1 MSHCGGI
8 EGVAAMKVL
17 TWQEFTKRPSPAP
30 LAATVGVFDGV
41 HLGHQALIAAV
52 KREGPS
58 LLPCLITFQENPK
71 KLLRPSSY
79 RGSLL
84 TIEQKL
90 SAIQALGIEY
100 CVLIDFSDNFATL
113 AGREFLTALYNANV
127 RFVVVGENFQFGYKL
142 DTDAAMLE
150 ALSSGLGMRSHIVS
164 NVFYRGHP
172 VSSSRVRH
180 AVSEGRFKEASEML
194 GRPYQIVAR
203 RAGSGGGDELLVP
216 EDDLL
221 LPPEGTYE
229 VFIKDGETVETTEVR
244 VAQRRI
250 GVGLRMRSERIR
262 LAFVDKATQEKEN
275 LVWL

>member
-1 MSHCGGI
+1 
-8 EGVAAMKVL
+8 MKVL
-17 TWQEFTKRPSPAP
+17 TWQEFNKRPSSEP

-41 HLGHQALIAAV
+41 HLGHQALIEAV

-58 LLPCLITFQENPK
+58 LLPCLITFRENPK

-127 RFVVVGENFQFGYKL
+127 RFVAVGENFQFGYKL
-142 DTDAAMLE
+142 DTDAARLE
-150 ALSSGLGMRSHIVS
+150 ALSGGLGMRSRIVR

-203 RAGSGGGDELLVP
+203 REDGGGDDEFVVP

-229 VFIKDGETVETTEVR
+229 VFVKDGKAVETTEVR
-244 VAQRRI
+244 VTQRHI
-250 GVGLRMRSERIR
+250 VVGLRMRSERIR